1 MWFSTKIRNRIPKKI
16 APCVKWATI
25 TLVVVLATQEN
36 LTIKHLDVKITHLNG
51 DPNEELYMLQLKT
64 YIVEVKEN
72 LICRLKKEM
81 YGLKQVL

>member
-1 MWFSTKIRNRIPKKI
+1 
-16 APCVKWATI
+16 VKWATI